1 MKVPLSVAWLSEECL
16 LNIALKQL
24 DMSIVEVRKKEVIVL
39 DIKDNKPV
47 TLLWTDH
54 LTFTLDQ
61 LREIGF
67 K

>member
-24 DMSIVEVRKKEVIVL
+24 DMSIVETRKKEVIVL
-39 DIKDNKPV
+39 DLKDNKPV
-47 TLLWTDH
+47 TLLWTDY